1 MKIGYYYVWA
11 GVVLNLII
19 SIDGK
24 HGCIWL
30 CDNTNINNSTSIN
43 APVNWLS
50 DKVILVFILDAVML
64 NTTFKKLV
72 VDLFFV

>member
-1 MKIGYYYVWA
+1 MPCTKEEFSNYTRYDKCSILFLHAYCYILMKIGYYYVWA

-30 CDNTNINNSTSIN
+30 CDNTNINNSTSIT
-43 APVNWLS
+43 LQ
-50 DKVILVFILDAVML
+50 
-64 NTTFKKLV
+64 
-72 VDLFFV
+72 